1 MEHTDLLIRFGTAL
15 LIGVLIGLQRES
27 ARLKEDAKALA
38 EVRTFPLIALL
49 G

>member
-15 LIGVLIGLQRES
+15 LIGVLIGLQREY